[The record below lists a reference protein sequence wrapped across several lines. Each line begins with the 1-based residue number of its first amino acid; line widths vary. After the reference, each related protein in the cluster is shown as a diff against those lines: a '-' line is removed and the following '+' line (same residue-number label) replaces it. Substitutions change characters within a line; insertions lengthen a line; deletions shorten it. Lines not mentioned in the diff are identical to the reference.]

1 MLKCKTLKV
10 DLKRRAYVSVGSKM
24 LVTSAFVLPT
34 IFSSEILFAQTSSS
48 NASPFPAMNRMGVD
62 FLEKTG
68 IPGLSVA
75 FAQKGRIVHQEAFG
89 YANRERKEKLT
100 TTHSFRVA
108 SVSKPITAAIIFALI
123 ERGKLNVGDLVFGA
137 QGILRQFASVPDTVR
152 SLSLHHLLTHS
163 AGGWGN
169 RNNDPMFMHR
179 TATHDELIPW
189 TLQNLPLA
197 RLPGTG
203 YEYSNFGYCLLGRV
217 IEKVTGKSY
226 VQAANDLLLNRA
238 GITEMQLAGNT
249 QDQRAK
255 NEVWYYS
262 ERGEDP
268 YSMNI
273 SRMDSHGG
281 WLATPADIAKFA
293 SSVDGFRANGPNA
306 NILQRSTIDAMTKPS
321 KTNPSYANGWEVN
334 SAPNWWH
341 FGTLP
346 GTTSLVVRTAS
357 GMCWAASAN
366 ARTKDSLALLDDTIW
381 KMARS
386 VTAWNA

>member
-10 DLKRRAYVSVGSKM
+10 DLKRRASVSVGSKV
-24 LVTSAFVLPT
+24 LVTSAFALPT
-34 IFSSEILFAQTSSS
+34 IFSSENLFAQTSSS
-48 NASPFPAMNRMGVD
+48 NAFPFPAMNRMGVD

-68 IPGLSVA
+68 IPCLSVA

-108 SVSKPITAAIIFALI
+108 SVSKPITAAIIFSLI
-123 ERGKLNVGDLVFGA
+123 ERGKLNVSDLVFGA
-137 QGILRQFASVPDTVR
+137 QGILRQFAPVPDTVR

-179 TATHDELIPW
+179 AASHEELIAW
-189 TLQNLPLA
+189 TLQNMPLS
-197 RLPGTG
+197 RPPGAG

-238 GITEMQLAGNT
+238 GITGMQLAGNT
-249 QDQRAK
+249 QDQRAQ
-255 NEVWYYS
+255 NEVWYYA

-293 SSVDGFRANGPNA
+293 SSVDGFRANGQNA

-357 GMCWAASAN
+357 GMCWSACTN
-366 ARTKDSLALLDDTIW
+366 ARTKDSIALLDEMMW